1 MNSPTTVQAVVL
13 GLCLGAIYG
22 LFFYQRYRSQFFWIV
37 SGASGIVSGILMNLL
52 TRGLGIWDDQFM
64 LAAMMQITLPS
75 VAIIAVNRLLLKQTS
90 RKRRTSSAQ
99 VDDLISNH
107 SFTSFL

>member
-1 MNSPTTVQAVVL
+1 MNSPSTLQAVIL

-22 LFFYQRYRSQFFWIV
+22 LFFYQRYRSQFFWLI
-37 SGASGIVSGILMNLL
+37 SGATGIASGILMNVI

-75 VAIIAVNRLLLKQTS
+75 VAIIAVNRLLLKQGA
-90 RKRRTSSAQ
+90 RKRRSTPTQ